1 MPRFSIPNRYFIVVV
16 CLALAV
22 IGVGMARA
30 ILGAL
35 TSSVILTV
43 FIVPAAYLLVNGRRR
58 RNARESA

>member
-1 MPRFSIPNRYFIVVV
+1 MPRFSFIVVV

-30 ILGAL
+30 IIGGL

-43 FIVPAAYLLVNGRRR
+43 SAAYLLVYGRRR
-58 RNARESA
+58 RNVREST